1 MDMDL
6 KKYRQVSIP
15 TDMFLLL
22 TKLVGHH
29 GFTSTAEVVK
39 WCIRQSDFKIV
50 QWLDEIEKEDVLN
63 DIKAAKD

>member
-1 MDMDL
+1 MDL

-39 WCIRQSDFKIV
+39 WAIRQSDMKIDMM
-50 QWLDEIEKEDVLN
+50 LEKIEKEDILH
-63 DIKAAKD
+63 DIKET